1 MQDLKMNKSFKDTK
15 LSLSA
20 EMAKLAAAKVKFQ
33 DFHFE
38 VELGVNGLGMP
49 WYIAH
54 SNIPWLNH
62 RS

>member
-1 MQDLKMNKSFKDTK
+1 MPALEVNKCFRNTK

-20 EMAKLAAAKVKFQ
+20 EMAKLVAAKVRFQ

-49 WYIAH
+49 
-54 SNIPWLNH
+54 
-62 RS
+62 

>member
-1 MQDLKMNKSFKDTK
+1 MNKCFRNTK

-20 EMAKLAAAKVKFQ
+20 EMAKLVAAKVKFQ

-49 WYIAH
+49 RYITH
-54 SNIPWLNH
+54 SNIPSLNH